1 MVQNMPPFLF
11 AVPCSIEPDSYFAEK
26 AILSSKLYSLPADYH
41 MSNFYPLVK
50 YRTYMDFGYF
60 VQMMAVEYG
69 KGRVAAFTDSTV
81 FSNFS
86 AFIPGKPELLLGTMN
101 WLNKEN
107 RLGWL
112 NFLLLSLAII
122 SFASA
127 FVVLRKSSK
136 DWRFISIVVI
146 SGVCVIALTVPLFTA
161 INRANY
167 PLPEPHTKPTQIYF
181 EKEHGNYELP
191 LQGFVQERNKSYA
204 IFYQW
209 VLRLGYFPGVGPSL
223 QDCTERGDLVVIIKP
238 QRDFTPEEIITVKEY
253 ISGGGKV
260 LLMDDPLN
268 SGSSANSLV
277 QAFGMSIK
285 PGEQTSY
292 SSISDDSGKSSWPIK
307 GTSVN
312 AIRGGKGLLFA
323 GAEKAVLSIAKE
335 GKGILAVMTF
345 SNSFADNEMGMTE
358 SVVPDEQLLRRFDL
372 EFAILRGLIND
383 NLEAELSAAAG
394 GP

>member
-1 MVQNMPPFLF
+1 MPPFLF
-11 AVPCSIEPDSYFAEK
+11 AVSCSIEPDSYFAEK

-50 YRTYMDFGYF
+50 HHTYMDFGCF

-86 AFIPGKPELLLGTMN
+86 AFIPGKPELLLGTVN

-107 RLGWL
+107 QLGWL

-122 SFASA
+122 SFVSA
-127 FVVLRKSSK
+127 FIVLRKSSK
-136 DWRFISIVVI
+136 DLRFISIVVV
-146 SGVCVIALTVPLFTA
+146 SGVCVIALAIPLFTA

-167 PLPEPHTKPTQIYF
+167 PLPEPHTRPTQIYF
-181 EKEHGNYELP
+181 EKEHSNYELP
-191 LQGFVQERNKSYA
+191 LLGFVKERNKSYA

-209 VLRLGYFPGVGPSL
+209 VLRLGYFPGVGPGIR
-223 QDCTERGDLVVIIKP
+223 DCTERGDLAVIINP
-238 QRDFTPEEIITVKEY
+238 QREFTPEEISTVKEY

-260 LLMDDPLN
+260 LLMDNPLN
-268 SGSSANSLV
+268 TGSSANSLV
-277 QAFGMSIK
+277 QAFGMNIK
-285 PGEQTSY
+285 PAEKTSY
-292 SSISDDSGKSSWPIK
+292 SSVYDASRKNSWPIA
-307 GTSVN
+307 TTAVN
-312 AIRGGKGLLFA
+312 SIEGGKGLLFSAA
-323 GAEKAVLSIAKE
+323 GKAVLSVAEE
-335 GKGILAVMTF
+335 GKGTLAVMTF
-345 SNSFADNEMGMTE
+345 SDSFVDSKMGTSE
-358 SVVPDEQLLRRFDL
+358 HVVPAEQMLRRFGL

-394 GP
+394 AP